1 MRRVGLSATVD
12 DPDLV
17 RLAGPQRP
25 EAEATEG
32 GGGKATPPSVGFAD
46 VDLVLGSGGAQPVVE
61 VLVSGGR
68 VPWAGHTAEHAM
80 AEVYEIIKR
89 PRPP

>member
-1 MRRVGLSATVD
+1 VATPSLSD
-12 DPDLV
+12 
-17 RLAGPQRP
+17 
-25 EAEATEG
+25 G
-32 GGGKATPPSVGFAD
+32 GGGAAEDEP